1 MGTGQSDLYR
11 NTYGDSIGNIP
22 GEISGVTMPNHKQA
36 VTPREKF
43 TDYSLNYDNPNSR
56 GKAEAYEKAL
66 GFNKSNADSLIE
78 QIDNAVRN
86 ETVSPVEIS
95 ETGFGTKY
103 KYRIPIKGANGLIK
117 NVMAVYQIDKGT
129 DIPRMITNYVEKK
142 K

>member
-1 MGTGQSDLYR
+1 MGAGQSDLYK

-43 TDYSLNYDNPNSR
+43 TGYSLNYDNPNSR

-103 KYRIPIKGANGLIK
+103 KYRIPIKGANGMIK